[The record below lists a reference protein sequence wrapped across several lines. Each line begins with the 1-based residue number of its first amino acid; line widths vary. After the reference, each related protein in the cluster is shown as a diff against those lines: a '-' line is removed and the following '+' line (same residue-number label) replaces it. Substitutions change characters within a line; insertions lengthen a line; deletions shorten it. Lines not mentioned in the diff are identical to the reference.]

1 MFTTQSS
8 YLGRQR
14 RINVR
19 FEGIL
24 IEDDGCRI
32 PVEVLDV
39 SSSGFR
45 IEANAELV
53 VEAEVM
59 LQIPCSEP
67 MRAKICWTRGSEA
80 GGVFLDP
87 AQDLK

>member
-1 MFTTQSS
+1 MFATQQS

-19 FEGIL
+19 FEATL
-24 IEDDGCRI
+24 IEEDGCRI

-45 IEANAELV
+45 IETNAELV

-59 LQIPCSEP
+59 LQIPRSEA
-67 MRAKICWTRGSEA
+67 MRAKICWTRGTEA
-80 GGVFLDP
+80 GGIFLDP
-87 AQDLK
+87 AQNLE

>member
-1 MFTTQSS
+1 VFAAQGS

-19 FEGIL
+19 FEAVL

-45 IEANAELV
+45 IQSDAELLV
-53 VEAEVM
+53 DAEVL
-59 LQIPCSEP
+59 LQIPRSDA
-67 MRAKICWTRGSEA
+67 MRAKICWTRGAEA
-80 GGVFLDP
+80 GGIFLDP
-87 AQDLK
+87 AQNLE